1 LRVKYEK
8 RYACDAFVAVGVA
21 DVPGRTHVAKKHA
34 RIALAGRNCWS
45 VSCPARLI
53 WSPTDP
59 K

>member
-21 DVPGRTHVAKKHA
+21 DVPGRTHVAKRHA
-34 RIALAGRNCWS
+34 RIALAGRNR

-53 WSPTDP
+53 GPPTDP
-59 K
+59 R